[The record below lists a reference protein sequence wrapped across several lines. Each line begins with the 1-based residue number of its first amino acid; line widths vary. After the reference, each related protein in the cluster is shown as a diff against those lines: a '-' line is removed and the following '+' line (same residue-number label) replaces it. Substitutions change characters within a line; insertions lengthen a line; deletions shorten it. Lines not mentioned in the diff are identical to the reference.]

1 MKPHEKAIAY
11 MDAYVDEYLR
21 LEPRVDFDPC
31 VVGVGRRFHDTVLV
45 YSIQKILDMYVA
57 QGMEREDAEEHFEF
71 NTIGGWLGEG
81 TPIFMVDTDHYD
93 ALAED
98 ALAEGALATATDNP
112 SSTEPA

>member
-1 MKPHEKAIAY
+1 MKSHEKAIAY

-31 VVGVGRRFHDTVLV
+31 IVGVGRRFHDTVLI
-45 YSIQKILDMYVA
+45 YSIQKILDTYVA
-57 QGMEREDAEEHFEF
+57 QGMDREDAEEHFEF

-81 TPIFMVDTDHYD
+81 TPIFLLDTDNYD

-98 ALAEGALATATDNP
+98 ALSTPANNM
-112 SSTEPA
+112 SFTEPA